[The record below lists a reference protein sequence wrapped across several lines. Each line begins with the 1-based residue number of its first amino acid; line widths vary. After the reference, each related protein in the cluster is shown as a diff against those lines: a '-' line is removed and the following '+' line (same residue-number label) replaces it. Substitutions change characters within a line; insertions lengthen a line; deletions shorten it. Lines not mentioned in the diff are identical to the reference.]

1 MEKTLAGLLA
11 PIRALAAVGGIEA
24 VPDALQA
31 LMDGRFPGKIVI
43 FPELRHLPLT
53 PLPELARA
61 EPEVGRALD
70 SDGSWTVDAEAAL
83 FARHL
88 RESDRP

>member
-1 MEKTLAGLLA
+1 
-11 PIRALAAVGGIEA
+11 VGGIEA

-43 FPELRHLPLT
+43 FPELRDLPLT
-53 PLPELARA
+53 PLPALAEA

-70 SDGSWTVDAEAAL
+70 ADGSWTVDAEAAL

-88 RESDRP
+88 RAADRP